1 LQALGL
7 SSTGGV
13 SSERK
18 KETET
23 ETVKER
29 GKRVKES

>member
-23 ETVKER
+23 VKER